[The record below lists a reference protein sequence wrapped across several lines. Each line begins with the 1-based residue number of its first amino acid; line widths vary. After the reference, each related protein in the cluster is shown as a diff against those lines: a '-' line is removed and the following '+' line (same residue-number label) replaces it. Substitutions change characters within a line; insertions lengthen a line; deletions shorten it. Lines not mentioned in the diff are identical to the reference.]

1 MSVSERR
8 GALRESLVAAAG
20 RAISERGVTGLKARE
35 LARETGCALGA
46 IYNVFP
52 DLDALVLAV
61 NAKTLAELEAALRRA
76 AASGGKGRAAASGGK
91 GRAAAAVDELV
102 RLADAYLEFAAAN
115 GQRWRALFEHRS
127 PPGKELPQAYAE
139 QQTHLFSF
147 IVAPLIRLRP
157 DLDEEE
163 RALLARTLF
172 SAVHGIVSMGLE
184 EKLVPIPLPLLRLQM
199 EEVVRAIGRGLGA

>member
-76 AASGGKGRAAASGGK
+76 AASGVKGR
-91 GRAAAAVDELV
+91 AAAVDELV

-127 PPGKELPQAYAE
+127 PPGKELPQAY
-139 QQTHLFSF
+139 
-147 IVAPLIRLRP
+147 
-157 DLDEEE
+157 
-163 RALLARTLF
+163 
-172 SAVHGIVSMGLE
+172 
-184 EKLVPIPLPLLRLQM
+184 
-199 EEVVRAIGRGLGA
+199 

>member
-8 GALRESLVAAAG
+8 GALRDSLVAAAG

-35 LARETGCALGA
+35 LAREAGCALGA

-76 AASGGKGRAAASGGK
+76 AASGGKGRAAAT
-91 GRAAAAVDELV
+91 DELV

-184 EKLVPIPLPLLRLQM
+184 EKLVPIPLPLLRQQM

>member
-35 LARETGCALGA
+35 LAQEAGCALGA

-61 NAKTLAELEAALRRA
+61 NGKTLAELEAALRHAVAR
-76 AASGGKGRAAASGGK
+76 GGKGRAAAI
-91 GRAAAAVDELV
+91 DELV
-102 RLADAYLEFAAAN
+102 RLADAYLDFAAAN
-115 GQRWRALFEHRS
+115 PQRWRALFEHRS
-127 PPGKELPQAYAE
+127 PPGKEIPKAYAE

-147 IVAPLIRLRP
+147 ILAPLSRLRP
-157 DLDEEE
+157 DLDEEK

-172 SAVHGIVSMGLE
+172 SAVHGIVSLGLE
-184 EKLVPIPLPLLRLQM
+184 EKLVPIPLPLLRQQM
-199 EEVVRAIGRGLGA
+199 EEVVRAMGRGLGP